1 MGRFAKA
8 RARSHNRQH
17 KYDTKTKTTTH
28 QTSATPDSIMEK
40 VKYTL
45 DKFPEEGLHAREGDV
60 VRFQD
65 GLIVHEHTKKDGE
78 VQC

>member
-1 MGRFAKA
+1 
-8 RARSHNRQH
+8 
-17 KYDTKTKTTTH
+17 
-28 QTSATPDSIMEK
+28 MEK